1 MSSTTVKPPLPFY
14 GHTLS
19 DLNNY
24 LSDKTYV
31 NNAVYPTQL
40 DRELFEKVSKESK
53 IQTKSH
59 IVTGVSPPL
68 PHLFRWFKHISSFSS
83 EERISFFQNSSTVNI
98 GNVNLPS
105 PNLDLS
111 IAQLDARVRTTN

>member
-1 MSSTTVKPPLPFY
+1 MKPPLPLY

-31 NNAVYPTQL
+31 NNAVFPTQL
-40 DRELFEKVSKESK
+40 DRELFDKVSKESN
-53 IQTKSH
+53 IQMKPS
-59 IVTGVSPPL
+59 IVPGVIPPL

-83 EERISFFQNSSTVNI
+83 EERISFSVNSSTVNI
-98 GNVNLPS
+98 GNICDLPAPS
-105 PNLDLS
+105 LDMS
-111 IAQLDARVRTTN
+111 VAQLDARVC